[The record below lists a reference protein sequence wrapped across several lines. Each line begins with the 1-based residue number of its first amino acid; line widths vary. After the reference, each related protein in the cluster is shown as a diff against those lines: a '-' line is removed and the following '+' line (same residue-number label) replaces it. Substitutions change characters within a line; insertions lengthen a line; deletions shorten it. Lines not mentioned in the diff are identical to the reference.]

1 MRTRAWTSYV
11 ISMSSFSLYLQEKRR
26 GGEEATDMGGK
37 NLVFG
42 EHTVNRASQT
52 GRLALRGDVLR
63 DMVYSEVGT
72 DPLADLPVLHGF
84 AHGDDLSGHVG
95 AGNRVLL
102 LEEREFTLCDEEVTV
117 LGG

>member
-1 MRTRAWTSYV
+1 
-11 ISMSSFSLYLQEKRR
+11 
-26 GGEEATDMGGK
+26 MGGK

-52 GRLALRGDVLR
+52 GRLALRGDVPR

-95 AGNRVLL
+95 AGNRVLF
-102 LEEREFTLCDEEVTV
+102 LEERELALCDEEVTV